1 MHDSHESG
9 FFTEANSAEVV
20 TARNAR
26 ATDKRLREVMEV
38 ITRKLHEA
46 VKEIEP
52 TEEEW
57 FRAIM
62 FLTETGHMCNDWRQ
76 EFILLSDVLGVS
88 MLVDAINN
96 RKPSGASESTV
107 LGPFHVAD
115 APELPMG
122 ADICLDRKGEPMR
135 VRGRVLDT
143 GGRPIANAKIDVW
156 QANDEGFYDVQ
167 QKGIQP
173 DFNLRG
179 VFRTGPDGAYWFRGV
194 KPKYYPIPD
203 DGPGGKLLKALG
215 RHPYR
220 PAHLHYIIE
229 AEGFDRLVTHIFD
242 PDDPYINSDAVF
254 GVKESLLAKFDRISD
269 PARIA
274 EAGFAGPFYDV
285 AFDFLLSRKGA

>member
-1 MHDSHESG
+1 MSNTENG
-9 FFTEANSAEVV
+9 FFTEATSAEVV
-20 TARNAR
+20 ISRNSKARDAR
-26 ATDKRLREVMEV
+26 LAEVMAV
-38 ITRKLHEA
+38 IIRHLHAA

-52 TEEEW
+52 TEAEW
-57 FRAIM
+57 FEAIR
-62 FLTETGHMCNDWRQ
+62 FLTATGHMCNDWRQ

-122 ADICLDRKGEPMR
+122 ADICLDQKGDPML
-135 VRGRVLDT
+135 VRGTIRSTD
-143 GGRPIANAKIDVW
+143 GRPLAGAKIDVW

-179 VFRTGPDGAYWFRGV
+179 VFRTGVDGRYWFKGV
-194 KPKYYPIPD
+194 KPKFYPIPD
-203 DGPGGKLLKALG
+203 DGPVGKLLAALG

-220 PAHLHYIIE
+220 PAHLHYILE
-229 AEGFDRLVTHIFD
+229 AAGHDRLVTHIFD
-242 PDDPYINSDAVF
+242 PDDPYIASDAVF
-254 GVKESLLAKFDRISD
+254 GVKESLLAKFDLIEDEAAIR
-269 PARIA
+269 A
-274 EAGFAGPFYDV
+274 AGFDRPFYLV
-285 AFDFLLSRKGA
+285 EHDFILAQSA

>member
-1 MHDSHESG
+1 MTTESG
-9 FFTEANSAEVV
+9 YFTESTSAEVV
-20 TARNAR
+20 TARNAK
-26 ATDKRLREVMEV
+26 AQDARLQQVMEV

-46 VKEIEP
+46 IKEIEP

-57 FRAIM
+57 FRGIM
-62 FLTETGHMCNDWRQ
+62 FLTDTGHMCNEWRQ

-122 ADICLDRKGEPMR
+122 SDICLDKKGDPML
-135 VRGRVLDT
+135 VHGRILDT
-143 GGRPIANAKIDVW
+143 EGRPIAGAKIDVW

-167 QKGIQP
+167 QKGLQP

-179 VFRTGPDGAYWFRGV
+179 VFRTGPDGSYHFRGV
-194 KPKYYPIPD
+194 KPKFYPIPD
-203 DGPGGKLLKALG
+203 DGPVGKLLAALG

-220 PAHLHYIIE
+220 PAHLHFIIE
-229 AEGFDRLVTHIFD
+229 AEGHARLVTHIFD
-242 PDDPYINSDAVF
+242 PDDPYIASDAVF
-254 GVKESLLAKFDRISD
+254 GVKESLMAEFKPVSD
-269 PARIA
+269 PAA
-274 EAGFAGPFYDV
+274 VAAAGFSGPFYDTE
-285 AFDFLLSRKGA
+285 FDFVLAKA